1 MPDYPNE
8 KINFVKFLD
17 DNDPRLL
24 FLVTYNTQ
32 LSTTYMKVVKIEKSK
47 PFAQSLSLASKGDI
61 EIRNSAGSSKGK
73 RQRSFSLLESQP
85 FTELKKEI
93 IDHQMNS
100 HKKKQAGNPNAADS
114 NFTGLYMP
122 NGNGTAFR
130 PHENLKAMLK
140 PNAIK

>member
-1 MPDYPNE
+1 LPDYPNE

-32 LSTTYMKVVKIEKSK
+32 LRTTYMKVVKIEKSK
-47 PFAQSLSLASKGDI
+47 PLVPSMSLASQRDADAV
-61 EIRNSAGSSKGK
+61 NTAGSSRVN

-93 IDHQMNS
+93 IDHQTNS
-100 HKKKQAGNPNAADS
+100 HK
-114 NFTGLYMP
+114 
-122 NGNGTAFR
+122 
-130 PHENLKAMLK
+130 
-140 PNAIK
+140 